1 MGNLILPI
9 HLPWPKLL
17 SQFWDKILITI
28 LRINSY
34 HKSPNSLEGAGNVL
48 LLEEDVKFCENMRE
62 YANYAYSLKDFI
74 RKYELLQYKIE
85 VLESTIEAKKAGL
98 FMLGKPEVGIIE

>member
-1 MGNLILPI
+1 M
-9 HLPWPKLL
+9 
-17 SQFWDKILITI
+17 
-28 LRINSY
+28 
-34 HKSPNSLEGAGNVL
+34 L

-85 VLESTIEAKKAGL
+85 VLESTIEAKKGGL
-98 FMLGKPEVGIIE
+98 FLLGKPEVSKIFVFPRLSIYQCH